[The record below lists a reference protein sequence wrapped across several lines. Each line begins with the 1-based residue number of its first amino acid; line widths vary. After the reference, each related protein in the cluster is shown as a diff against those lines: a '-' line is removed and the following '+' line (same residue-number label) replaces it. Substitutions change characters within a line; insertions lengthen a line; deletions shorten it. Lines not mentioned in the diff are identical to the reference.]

1 MKSFILH
8 DESLNTQGFRMLTS
22 GADLTEFRKNPV
34 MLMNHNDWSMPIGR
48 WENIR
53 IEDTKIMADPVF
65 DENDPVGK
73 QVSDKVERNFIRAAS
88 IGAWRPEEV
97 TEETDTLTGKVTYTV
112 KKWVVREASVVTIP
126 SNHNALAFYDRET
139 GDLMDNES
147 VLKLFDFNHNVLDP
161 EFDMKEIAGL
171 LKLADTANEAD
182 IAAAVQVVLSDNDRL
197 KTENVALAARID
209 EFNQAAK
216 DAKTAQAV
224 TLVDTAI
231 TDGRLDAKARENFLK
246 LFDND
251 FEAAQASLEAIP
263 ARQSVAAQ
271 LEAAKLQGNTE
282 LADLQKMDWNQLD
295 KAGKL
300 TMLKDKYPDL
310 YAEKFEKR
318 FGKNPKS

>member
-34 MLMNHNDWSMPIGR
+34 MLLNHNDWSMPIGR

-53 IEDTKIMADPVF
+53 VEDTKIMADPVF

-73 QVSDKVERNFIRAAS
+73 QVSDKVERNFLRAAS
-88 IGAWRPEEV
+88 IGAWRPEEI
-97 TEETDTLTGKVTYTV
+97 TEETDTVTGKQTYTV
-112 KKWVVREASVVTIP
+112 KKWVVREASIVTIP

-139 GDLMDNES
+139 GNLMDNES
-147 VLKLFDFNHNVLDP
+147 VLKLFDLNHKLLVP

-197 KTENVALAARID
+197 KAENVALASRID

-216 DAKTAQAV
+216 DAKTAKAV
-224 TLVDTAI
+224 ALVDTAI
-231 TDGRLDAKARENFLK
+231 TDGRLDAKARKNFLK

-263 ARQSVAAQ
+263 ARQSVAAK
-271 LEAAKLQGNTE
+271 LDAAKLQGNTE

-318 FGKNPKS
+318 FGKNTKS

>member
-34 MLMNHNDWSMPIGR
+34 MLLNHNDWSMPIGR

-53 IEDTKIMADPVF
+53 VEDTKIMADPVF

-73 QVSDKVERNFIRAAS
+73 QVSDKVERNFLRAAS
-88 IGAWRPEEV
+88 IGAWRPEEI
-97 TEETDTLTGKVTYTV
+97 TEEIDTVSGKSTYTV
-112 KKWVVREASVVTIP
+112 KKWVVREASIVTIP

-139 GDLMDNES
+139 GNLMDNES
-147 VLKLFDFNHNVLDP
+147 VLKLFDLNHKLLVP

-197 KTENVALAARID
+197 KAENVALASRID

-216 DAKTAQAV
+216 DAKTAKAV
-224 TLVDTAI
+224 ALVDTAI

>member
-34 MLMNHNDWSMPIGR
+34 MLLNHNDWSMPIGR

-209 EFNQAAK
+209 EFNQAEK

-251 FEAAQASLEAIP
+251 FEAAKASLEAIP